1 MLPRKPWPRKIQ
13 QKLEKKQAKKYVVHF
28 CCICFYFFSHVPQV
42 LPVFELLKLYAF
54 SGCTFTVR
62 ISSTACHI
70 MLCILYVYYVFMIV
84 DAIYRHLRHH
94 SIDICGVFICFNHP
108 FSRLGTAPSSHCLL
122 RGCIFYEVGSS
133 GAFIELLSTYF

>member
-1 MLPRKPWPRKIQ
+1 MLFIF
-13 QKLEKKQAKKYVVHF
+13 Y
-28 CCICFYFFSHVPQV
+28 ICFAVVVSHVSLFFSHFPQV

-70 MLCILYVYYVFMIV
+70 MLCILYIHYVFMIV

-94 SIDICGVFICFNHP
+94 SIDICGVFTCFNHP
-108 FSRLGTAPSSHCLL
+108 NLL
-122 RGCIFYEVGSS
+122 DLVSINDVIIIWG
-133 GAFIELLSTYF
+133 